1 MAGKRRFG
9 RVREL
14 PSGRWQARYKGPDGI
29 DRPAPQTF
37 TRKGDAEKWLVK
49 TEAEIDSD
57 LWLNP
62 DDGEITFADYAH
74 AWIEERPNLR
84 PSTLAVYQYI
94 LDRHLIP
101 FFGNRSVADIKEVH
115 VRRWRKGLLDDGA
128 STTSTAKTYRL
139 LRAILNTAVDDGLL
153 RRNPCRIKGAGLDR
167 SPERSVLTLRQVA
180 TLADAIGPRYRA
192 LILVA
197 VFGSLRWGELAA
209 LRRCDIDLRA
219 RTIRI
224 ERSLTELPGGGYLY
238 GPPKSEA
245 GKRRIAFPAHIRADL
260 KTHLADFVAQE
271 ADALVFTSPTGAPL
285 RHNNF
290 RRRSW
295 LPALAKAGLTE
306 LHFHDLRHTGNDL
319 TAATGA
325 TLREMMDRMGHS
337 SPRAALIYMHGNDA
351 RQREIADSL
360 NKLARSEL
368 SRNGERSKNGS
379 RRRSSGTQRARKS
392 AGAS

>member
-37 TRKGDAEKWLVK
+37 ARKVDAEKWLVK
-49 TEAEIDSD
+49 TEAEIDHD

-62 DDGEITFADYAH
+62 DDGKIAFADYAH
-74 AWIEERPNLR
+74 AWIEERLNLR
-84 PSTLAVYQYI
+84 PSTSAVYRYV
-94 LDRHLIP
+94 LDRHIVP
-101 FFGNRSVADIKEVH
+101 FFGNRAVADIREAH
-115 VRRWRKGLLDDGA
+115 VRRWRRDLLDAGTSA
-128 STTSTAKTYRL
+128 TSTAKAYRL
-139 LRAILNTAVDDGLL
+139 LKAILNTATDDGLV
-153 RRNPCRIKGAGLDR
+153 RRNPCHIKGAGLDR
-167 SPERSVLTLRQVA
+167 SPERAVLTLRQVA

-238 GPPKSEA
+238 GSPKSEA
-245 GKRRIAFPAHIRADL
+245 GKRRVAFPAHITADL
-260 KTHLADFVAQE
+260 KSHLADFVAQE

-285 RHNNF
+285 RHGNF
-290 RRRSW
+290 RRRVW
-295 LPALAKAGLTE
+295 VPALAEAGLTE

-319 TAATGA
+319 TAGTGA

-337 SPRAALIYMHGNDA
+337 SPRAALIYMHRNDA

-368 SRNGERSKNGS
+368 SRTGQRAKDGT
-379 RRRSSGTQRARKS
+379 RRKASGTQRARRS
-392 AGAS
+392 AGAP